1 MKSYSIHKS
10 TISLTFLLMLGLLSA
25 CDKAVVDTI
34 QGGSKPIVEAYL
46 VPNKPITIKVKKEI
60 TFNENLSNKEELI
73 PGLLI
78 KVTGDGQTYLL
89 KPFSGTDSLYR
100 SDANV
105 KLKVGVTYSLS
116 FDYNGK
122 TISASTSIPT
132 KPVGLKTNITSIVRT
147 RQVITST
154 GGFGR
159 DVDEPVE
166 ISLTWT
172 NPINEYHFAI
182 ADNLEAKPELIVTL
196 PTSSAISFNEF
207 NRRFRSQ
214 PVQGTETR
222 LRSQQFQYFGQYN
235 IVLLKVNPDYVALYN
250 NTGTTSQ
257 NISTPPTTITNGL
270 GIFTGVNADTLRF
283 QVKER

>member
-1 MKSYSIHKS
+1 MKSYSTYKF
-10 TISLTFLLMLGLLSA
+10 SLTFLLTLGLFSS
-25 CDKAVVDTI
+25 CDKTIVDTI
-34 QGGSKPIVEAYL
+34 PGGAKPIVEAYL
-46 VPNKPITIKVKKEI
+46 VPNKPIAIKVKKEI
-60 TFNENLSNKEELI
+60 VYTESSVNRETLI
-73 PGLLI
+73 PGLSI

-89 KPFSGTDSLYR
+89 KPYSGLDSLYR

-122 TISASTSIPT
+122 TVSASTIIPT
-132 KPVGLKTNITSIVRT
+132 KPVGLKSDISSIVRT
-147 RQVITST
+147 RQVISS
-154 GGFGR
+154 GFGR
-159 DVDEPVE
+159 DVDGNIDVN
-166 ISLTWT
+166 LTWL
-172 NPINEYHFAI
+172 NSKGEYHFVVAENI
-182 ADNLEAKPELIVTL
+182 ESKLDLVVTL
-196 PTSSAISFNEF
+196 PASSTTAFNNF
-207 NRRFRSQ
+207 NSRFRSQ

-235 IVLLKVNPDYVALYN
+235 VVLLKVNPDYAALYS
-250 NTGTTSQ
+250 TEGTTSQ

>member
-1 MKSYSIHKS
+1 MKSY
-10 TISLTFLLMLGLLSA
+10 TTYRLTLTLIIALGLFAA
-25 CDKAVVDTI
+25 CEKDSNTI
-34 QGGSKPIVEAYL
+34 PGGIKPVVEAYL
-46 VPNKPITIKVKKEI
+46 VPNKPITVKVKKEI
-60 TFNENLSNKEELI
+60 AYTENVSNKEELI
-73 PGLLI
+73 SGLSI
-78 KVTGDGQTYLL
+78 RVTGDGQTYLL
-89 KPFSGTDSLYR
+89 KPFSGSDSLYR

-122 TISASTSIPT
+122 TVSASTSIPT

-159 DVDEPVE
+159 DVDAPVD
-166 ISLTWT
+166 INLSWA
-172 NPINEYHFAI
+172 NPINEYHFVI
-182 ADNLEAKPELIVTL
+182 ADNIEAKPDLVITL
-196 PTSSAISFNEF
+196 PTSISNSVNDF
-207 NRRFRSQ
+207 NRRFRGQ
-214 PVQGTETR
+214 PVQGVETR
-222 LRSQQFQYFGQYN
+222 LISQQFQFFGQYN
-235 IVLLKVNPDYVALYN
+235 IVLLKVNPDYAALYS

-270 GIFTGVNADTLRF
+270 GIFTGINGDTLKF